1 MKKYFIFAAA
11 AIVAASCAKTPA
23 PVQTPDG
30 PEAPAVEGKEV
41 IQFGSNVVANV
52 ETKAAVEAWNGQQL
66 LYIYGFPRV
75 MKGEPASL
83 VTDYEH
89 PYINNVKASAPTSDA
104 ENNKIEVIDASKSG
118 NTTPYYYEG
127 TTTYDFF
134 GYYVQDAAVAVEDDA
149 PKPTINGTNDGY
161 ELAIKIKGTQDIMT
175 AIADPTSA
183 CDKVFGA
190 DPTPRPEGWNDKYAF
205 SAYAARRGVQPIL
218 QFKHEL
224 TQLVF
229 MVESGTNFTDATQL
243 HVIGVKIN
251 NVPVNAKLCV
261 AGANAGTGD
270 GKAVT
275 ITDVKNESGKY
286 DSSIDV
292 YVDDDHI
299 LASGNAVK
307 VPKITEDA
315 IAVGQPVM
323 LFPEESK
330 YSVTLTVAQGTATS
344 EVTADITR
352 DVMLDVNGTTP
363 FQPGFSYKVTFKV
376 YGLESIDIKA
386 ELTPWQTGTPID
398 INTDDKPT
406 IE

>member
-30 PEAPAVEGKEV
+30 PEAPAVEGKV
-41 IQFGSNVVANV
+41 AVQFGSNVVAKV
-52 ETKAAVEAWNGQQL
+52 ETKAAVESWNGQN
-66 LYIYGFPRV
+66 LYIYGFPRAQ
-75 MKGEPASL
+75 KGEPAST
-83 VTDYEH
+83 VIDYEN
-89 PYINNVKASAPTSDA
+89 PYIKNVMALAPAAEA
-104 ENNKIEVIDASKSG
+104 ENNKIGVYD
-118 NTTPYYYEG
+118 NTKTGETPYYYEG

-134 GYYVQDAAVAVEDDA
+134 GYYVQDAAGLN
-149 PKPTINGTNDGY
+149 PTPAINEAKNAY
-161 ELAIKIKGTQDIMT
+161 ELPITIDGTQDIMT
-175 AIADPTSA
+175 AKADVDYAVTHRNTQ
-183 CDKVFGA
+183 KLELG
-190 DPTPRPEGWNDKYAF
+190 TGWDNKFAF

-229 MVESGTNFTDATQL
+229 MVESGTNFTEATQL

-261 AGANAGTGD
+261 AGANAGTDD

-352 DVMLDVNGTTP
+352 DVMLDENGTTP
-363 FQPGFSYKVTFKV
+363 FKPGFAYTVTFKV
-376 YGLESIDIKA
+376 YGLESIDISA
-386 ELTPWQTGTPID
+386 ELTAWQTGAAID
-398 INTDDKPT
+398 IDTDDKPT
-406 IE
+406 IY

>member
-52 ETKAAVEAWNGQQL
+52 ETKAAVKEWGAQE
-66 LYIYGFPRV
+66 LYIYGFPRA

-89 PYINNVKASAPTSDA
+89 PYINNVMALAPGSGTS
-104 ENNKIEVIDASKSG
+104 NKINVIDASKTG
-118 NTTPYYYEG
+118 GTTPYYYEG

-134 GYYVQDAAVAVEDDA
+134 GYYVQDAAVGGAA
-149 PKPTINGTNDGY
+149 PEPTINGTNDGY
-161 ELAIKIKGTQDIMT
+161 ELAITIDGTQDIMT
-175 AIADPTSA
+175 AKADVGYAVSNRDTGKPGLGE
-183 CDKVFGA
+183 D
-190 DPTPRPEGWNDKYAF
+190 WNDRFAF

-229 MVESGTNFTDATQL
+229 MVESGTTFDTQTQL
-243 HVIGVKIN
+243 YVTGVKIN
-251 NVPVNAKLCV
+251 KVPVNATLCV
-261 AGANAGTGD
+261 AGANAGTDTGA
-270 GKAVT
+270 AVT
-275 ITDVKNESGKY
+275 ITDVKNEQNEY
-286 DSSIDV
+286 TSSIDV
-292 YVDDDHI
+292 RMADDEI
-299 LASGNAVK
+299 LTSANAIQVPNSGASAV
-307 VPKITEDA
+307 
-315 IAVGQPVM
+315 AVGQPVM

-330 YSVTLTVAQGTATS
+330 YSVTLTVAQGSAGS
-344 EVTADITR
+344 DVTAPIER
-352 DVMLDVNGTTP
+352 DVKLDVNGTTP
-363 FQPGFSYKVTFKV
+363 FKPGFAYTVTFKV
-376 YGLESIDIKA
+376 YGLEKIDITA

>member
-66 LYIYGFPRV
+66 YIYGFPRV

-89 PYINNVKASAPTSDA
+89 PYIDNVKASAPTSEA

-127 TTTYDFF
+127 TKTYDFF
-134 GYYVQDAAVAVEDDA
+134 GYYVHDAGLTPTPTRNGDA
-149 PKPTINGTNDGY
+149 Y
-161 ELAIKIKGTQDIMT
+161 ELAITIDGTQDIMT
-175 AIADPTSA
+175 AKADVDYAITNRDDSKLALGDDWKP
-183 CDKVFGA
+183 KF
-190 DPTPRPEGWNDKYAF
+190 AF

-229 MVESGTNFTDATQL
+229 MVESGTTFNTQTQL
-243 HVIGVKIN
+243 YVTGVKIN
-251 NVPVNAKLCV
+251 KVPVNATLCV
-261 AGANAGTGD
+261 AGANAGTDTGA
-270 GKAVT
+270 AVT
-275 ITDVKNESGKY
+275 ITDVKNEQNEY
-286 DSSIDV
+286 TSSIDV
-292 YVDDDHI
+292 RMADDEI
-299 LASGNAVK
+299 LTSANAIEVPNSGASAV
-307 VPKITEDA
+307 E
-315 IAVGQPVM
+315 VGQPVM

-330 YSVTLTVAQGTATS
+330 YSVTLTVAQGSATS
-344 EVTADITR
+344 DVTAPITR
-352 DVMLDVNGTTP
+352 DVMLDGTTP
-363 FQPGFSYKVTFKV
+363 FKPGYSYKVTFKV

-386 ELTPWQTGTPID
+386 ELTQWQTGTPIN